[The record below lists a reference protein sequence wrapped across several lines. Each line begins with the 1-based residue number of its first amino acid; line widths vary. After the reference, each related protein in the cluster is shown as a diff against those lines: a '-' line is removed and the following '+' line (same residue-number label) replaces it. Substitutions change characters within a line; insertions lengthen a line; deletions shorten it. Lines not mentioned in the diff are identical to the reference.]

1 MCLRSWL
8 WVYQVTFHNK
18 IKKAWKSNLHNLPLT
33 RYLTSIHRIL
43 KIWKP
48 EKSFDSSELLNSIL
62 PTLQTQ
68 LILSIKT
75 LQISSIPKPLI
86 KPLTK
91 KKNISCQKYQKSM
104 KNFKKLKF
112 RVFGL
117 LWTLVLKNGT
127 DSSLLMTSSYYWAYY
142 STPWACD
149 SSYFSSTISQ
159 KLLSFRFYRALCLE
173 IWFLCDS
180 EWKLG
185 LPEAYVL

>member
-48 EKSFDSSELLNSIL
+48 EKSFDSSESLNSIL

-86 KPLTK
+86 KPLK
-91 KKNISCQKYQKSM
+91 LQKNHLLPKNQKSI
-104 KNFKKLKF
+104 KNFQIS
-112 RVFGL
+112 
-117 LWTLVLKNGT
+117 KN
-127 DSSLLMTSSYYWAYY
+127 SNFVCLAY
-142 STPWACD
+142 SG
-149 SSYFSSTISQ
+149 
-159 KLLSFRFYRALCLE
+159 LSFWKTVLILHFWWPRATIEHIIRFR
-173 IWFLCDS
+173 
-180 EWKLG
+180 G
-185 LPEAYVL
+185 LATLLIFPQRFRRSY